1 MIISIAISII
11 NNNYVHY
18 LYADPGFATAT
29 AICLFVF
36 IFELLANTW
45 SKSVIQSFYPFKWD
59 GTIHLLHLI
68 FLKKRS
74 ANVFVQSCMVGYLFT
89 FFWWLDF
96 ISILSLLPDVYLVAK
111 PMGIA
116 KVSICTKL
124 DVFIIG

>member
-1 MIISIAISII
+1 MTIFVLFANDIKLMTLNKFAGTRLYRVLFISIAISII

-18 LYADPGFATAT
+18 LYADPGFATAN

-68 FLKKRS
+68 FLKKE
-74 ANVFVQSCMVGYLFT
+74 VGKCFCT
-89 FFWWLDF
+89 FMYGR
-96 ISILSLLPDVYLVAK
+96 LSLHVFLVA
-111 PMGIA
+111 
-116 KVSICTKL
+116 
-124 DVFIIG
+124 